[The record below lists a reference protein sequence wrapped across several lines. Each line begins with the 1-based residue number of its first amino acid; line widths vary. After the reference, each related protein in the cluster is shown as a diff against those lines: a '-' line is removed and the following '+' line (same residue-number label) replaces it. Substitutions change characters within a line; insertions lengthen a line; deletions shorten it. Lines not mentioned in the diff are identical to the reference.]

1 MLPLTCH
8 LRVSQR
14 STEQTVDE
22 SSVVDTKSEKPGL
35 YLRLRYLV
43 AMALNKSPNSFE
55 PQFSDPVKW
64 ENIIYFYGAVMIS
77 SEIKNEIGE
86 AETKFVR

>member
-1 MLPLTCH
+1 M
-8 LRVSQR
+8 
-14 STEQTVDE
+14 
-22 SSVVDTKSEKPGL
+22 VDTKSEKPDL

-43 AMALNKSPNSFE
+43 AMALNKSPNSSE
-55 PQFSDPVKW
+55 LQFSNTVKW
-64 ENIIYFYGAVMIS
+64 ENIIHFFRAVKIS